1 MVILFTRKH
10 ADSKA
15 VVKVIASTRCRNLS
29 QTLSLMSSLGRE
41 QCACWRM
48 MCEGAAVCLV
58 VFLVLKPILARDSG
72 DGGLDSG

>member
-1 MVILFTRKH
+1 VGRGEKLDADMVILFTRKH

-29 QTLSLMSSLGRE
+29 QTLSLMSSVGRV
-41 QCACWRM
+41 
-48 MCEGAAVCLV
+48 AVCLV